1 MNTVEEKKEISVRL
15 RRIEGQVKG
24 IEKMILLDSNFKDVL
39 TQISAVRA
47 ALNSVGVLLFKDFF
61 KKNLSLMDIDK
72 DEKLEEELMNNLY
85 VFLNK
90 FQ

>member
-1 MNTVEEKKEISVRL
+1 LNTVEEKKEISVRL

>member
-47 ALNSVGVLLFKDFF
+47 AINSVGVLLFKDFF
-61 KKNLSLMDIDK
+61 KKNLSLMDVDK
-72 DEKLEEELMNNLY
+72 DEKLEEELMNNLS